1 MPLRLFLHPPSP
13 PAPPFGG
20 RDLRIDFVR
29 GLALIFIFLNHIP
42 DNVAS
47 WVSNRNWGFSDAT
60 EIFVFVSGYS
70 ATLAYG
76 GGLDRVGFAVTAA
89 RILRRVWQIYLAHIV
104 LFMFFVAQI
113 AYVSATFDNPMFAEE
128 MLVGPFLERPDVMLF
143 QAVALRFNPA
153 NMDVLPLYIA
163 LLAVFPVIL
172 VLVRRFG
179 LATLAG
185 SVALYVAAPLMEWN
199 MPSYPSG
206 GWFFNPFTWQLL
218 FVLGAYCAVNRHA
231 GFWRRL
237 RPLLLVPLIIAYLVF
252 SFGVVMTWHV
262 PEWSGYLPNWL
273 TTLIYPIDKTNLDIL
288 RVLHFLGTAYLFIL
302 VVPFHAGWLK
312 HSLIQ
317 PIILCGRQSLHVF
330 CVGVFLSFAGHFAI
344 YEIAGGN
351 LAEILV
357 SAVGILL
364 MIGVAALVEW
374 YKDAGRSEAEYPKLR
389 GAAAE

>member
-1 MPLRLFLHPPSP
+1 MLSRLFLRPPSP
-13 PAPPFGG
+13 PAPPFAG

-29 GLALIFIFLNHIP
+29 GMALIFIFLNHIP
-42 DNVAS
+42 DNIAS

-76 GGLDRVGFAVTAA
+76 SGLDRAGFLLTAA

-128 MLVGPFLERPDVMLF
+128 MLVGPFLERPDIMLA
-143 QAVALRFNPA
+143 QAVMLRFNPA

-163 LLAVFPVIL
+163 LLFAFPVIL
-172 VLVRRFG
+172 VLVRRWG
-179 LATLAG
+179 NATLAA
-185 SVALYVAAPLMEWN
+185 SFLLYVAAPLMEWN
-199 MPSYPSG
+199 LPSYPSG

-218 FVLGAYCAVNRHA
+218 FVLGAWCAVNRHDGA
-231 GFWRRL
+231 WRRL
-237 RPLLLVPLIIAYLVF
+237 NPRLLVPLIVLYLLF

-262 PEWSGYLPNWL
+262 PEWSGYLPNRL

-288 RVLHFLGTAYLFIL
+288 RFLHFLGCAYLFVIL
-302 VVPFHAGWLK
+302 VPHHAGWLK
-312 HSLIQ
+312 TAWSQ
-317 PIILCGRQSLHVF
+317 PVILCGRQSLHVF

-344 YEIAGGN
+344 YELAGGS
-351 LAEILV
+351 LVEVLV
-357 SAVGILL
+357 SALGILL
-364 MIGVAALVEW
+364 MIGVAALVDW
-374 YKDAGRSEAEYPKLR
+374 YRDAGRAEAAFPKLR